1 MTDLIVQA
9 QTTHVDW
16 LVSYIDG
23 RVDGAVVVGTTRPRN
38 NCSLLM
44 VSCPDATGLAR
55 RLYAD
60 VTLRRAVNKAYP
72 VRRGGAVESDLSS
85 EGGRLE
91 FLHSTFLSK
100 RSRWRALRAGCRSTP
115 RNTL

>member
-1 MTDLIVQA
+1 MDR
-9 QTTHVDW
+9 
-16 LVSYIDG
+16 LVSYINR
-23 RVDGAVVVGTTRPRN
+23 RVDGALVVGTTRPRN
-38 NCSLLM
+38 NCSLVM
-44 VSCPDATGLAR
+44 VACPADSIGLAR

-72 VRRGGAVESDLSS
+72 VKRGRAVESDLSS